1 MNDPFKGESPLA
13 RLADP
18 LPVRTRIGIAVVA
31 ADLALT
37 HFRDSPDLSVAHTV
51 FELARRWF
59 DGARFDAHQFADG
72 LDPEYDRGT
81 GMCSLEA
88 KTQDET
94 SAWLALDSAVAYVA
108 FHANREL
115 GRLPAAELS
124 EVDETVLD
132 ELDKTMRAISP
143 EFMKTMKTAADYLQR
158 EKRVSFAQL
167 NGVIAQQ

>member
-1 MNDPFKGESPLA
+1 
-13 RLADP
+13 
-18 LPVRTRIGIAVVA
+18 
-31 ADLALT
+31 
-37 HFRDSPDLSVAHTV
+37 
-51 FELARRWF
+51 
-59 DGARFDAHQFADG
+59 
-72 LDPEYDRGT
+72 
-81 GMCSLEA
+81 MCSLEA
-88 KTQDET
+88 KAQDET

-132 ELDKTMRAISP
+132 ELDNTMRAISP

-158 EKRVSFAQL
+158 EKRASFAQL